1 MGVCANP
8 PCVGSISGGCHL
20 LASCVAWA
28 LWTLAFLHARCGGLC
43 ASHKLAL
50 AASGHKPGVSGE
62 KGPGFLSLQDLDF
75 SSVTQKY
82 LGYCRKWVLFV
93 WLHPGRPSLLGWRR
107 TRASEPCDG
116 AFSFFIASGAQRLE
130 ERTQVWPLPLYMSV
144 WILHFSRLCCTSF
157 CESQKL
163 FATRLLVSPD
173 FPILN

>member
-1 MGVCANP
+1 MCWLHQWRLPPACIPRSLGIADPRLSACQVWWAVCLAQTGL
-8 PCVGSISGGCHL
+8 GS
-20 LASCVAWA
+20 
-28 LWTLAFLHARCGGLC
+28 LWPQTRGEWGERPRL
-43 ASHKLAL
+43 
-50 AASGHKPGVSGE
+50 PVS
-62 KGPGFLSLQDLDF
+62 FCRTSDF

-130 ERTQVWPLPLYMSV
+130 ERTQVWPLPLYMLV